1 MVFFFIFIFRNTLI
15 VVYLNLKQELF
26 SKEKLILKKSK
37 EKSNNWQKI
46 VVNRV
51 KDVIKIKLD
60 KYNIRNLT
68 IKKIW

>member
-37 EKSNNWQKI
+37 EKSKNWQKI
-46 VVNRV
+46 VVNQV